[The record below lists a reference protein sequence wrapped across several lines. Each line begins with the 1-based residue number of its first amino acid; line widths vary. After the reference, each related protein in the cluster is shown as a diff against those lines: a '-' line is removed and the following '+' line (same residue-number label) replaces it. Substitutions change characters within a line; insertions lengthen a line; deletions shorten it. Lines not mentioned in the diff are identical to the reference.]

1 MDTPHTAGNNNPGAL
16 ARPFEKPMNSIGPI
30 STESAATLIAKA
42 TDITLVMDDNG
53 LILDMAIA
61 SADLARDL
69 TDDWTGRS
77 WESTVTVES
86 RSKIK
91 ELLSAAVA
99 GETTRPRQVNHPV
112 AQRDTDIPVLYSA
125 MRASDTGR
133 IIAVGRSLTAIS
145 ALQQRLVDAQQ
156 SMERGFSRMRH
167 LETRYRLLFQ
177 VSSEPV
183 LIVDA
188 ATNHIIEA
196 NPAAAELLGLST
208 KDLVGQRFPKG
219 FDSQSTRAIETLLGN
234 ARSAGRAGDIRARRR
249 GAEETFLVSASL
261 FRQESASLFLVRLRP
276 DSADTRAAEAR
287 DARGSRLLALVQSA
301 PDAFVVTDTD
311 GQILTANPAFVDM
324 TEVASDAQVVGQPL
338 ERWLGR
344 PGVDL
349 NVLLAN
355 LRQHGSV
362 RLFSTTV
369 RSEYGVSADV
379 ELSAVS
385 VAEGDLPC
393 FGFMIRNV
401 SPRLAPE
408 TASKRQLPRS
418 VEQLT
423 ELVGQVSLKELV
435 RETTDVIERLCI
447 EAALELTENNRASA
461 AEMLGLSR
469 QSLYVKLRRYGM
481 SESGGDADD

>member
-1 MDTPHTAGNNNPGAL
+1 MDTPQTTGINNKSGAL
-16 ARPFEKPMNSIGPI
+16 ARPFDKPMESIGPI
-30 STESAATLIAKA
+30 TTESAAMLIANA
-42 TDITLVMDDNG
+42 TDITLVLDDKG
-53 LILDMAIA
+53 VILDMAIA
-61 SADLARDL
+61 SAELARDIE
-69 TDDWTGRS
+69 DDWTGMD
-77 WESTVTVES
+77 WEATVTVES
-86 RSKIK
+86 RTKIR
-91 ELLSAAVA
+91 ELLASALE
-99 GETTRPRQVNHPV
+99 GKPSRPRQVNHPSP
-112 AQRDTDIPVLYSA
+112 QRDADVPVLYNA

-133 IIAVGRSLTAIS
+133 IVAVGRSLTAIS

-188 ATNHIIEA
+188 ATNHITEA
-196 NPAAAELLGLST
+196 NPAAGELLGIST

-219 FDSQSTRAIETLLGN
+219 FDAPGARALETLLGN
-234 ARSAGRAGDIRARRR
+234 ARSAGRAGDVRARLR
-249 GAEETFLVSASL
+249 GSGDALLVSASL

-276 DSADTRAAEAR
+276 DSADGAAAGAK
-287 DARGSRLLALVQSA
+287 DAKGSRFLALVQSA
-301 PDAFVVTDTD
+301 PDAFVVTDPD
-311 GQILTANPAFVDM
+311 GQILTANPAFVEL
-324 TEVASDAQVVGQPL
+324 TEMASDSQVIGQPL

-362 RLFSTTV
+362 RLFSTSV
-369 RSEYGVSADV
+369 RGEFGPSVDV

-385 VAEGDLPC
+385 VADGDLPC

-401 SPRLAPE
+401 SPGLAPE
-408 TASKRQLPRS
+408 SRPKRQLPRS

-447 EAALELTENNRASA
+447 EAALELTDNNRASA

-481 SESGGDADD
+481 SESGGDD